1 MRMIFGL
8 ALFGAAIY
16 GVYRWIEYESGNA
29 ITRTAKEMSGGQLE
43 RAQRTVNRARENM
56 AGASRQFVKDAIRMF
71 KVEYKRNPES
81 LDELVDTGYLNSVP
95 TGVEYDSET
104 GEVTASE

>member
-1 MRMIFGL
+1 MRMILGL
-8 ALFGAAIY
+8 ALFVAAIY

-43 RAQRTVNRARENM
+43 RAQRTVDRARGKM
-56 AGASRQFVKDAIRMF
+56 ANASIQFVKDAIRMF

-95 TGVEYDSET
+95 TGVEYDSDT
-104 GEVTASE
+104 GEVSASE